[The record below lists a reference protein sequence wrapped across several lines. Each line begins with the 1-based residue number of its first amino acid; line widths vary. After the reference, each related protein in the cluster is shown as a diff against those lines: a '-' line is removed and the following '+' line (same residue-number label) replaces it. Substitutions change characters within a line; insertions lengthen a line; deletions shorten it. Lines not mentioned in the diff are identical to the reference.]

1 MPYGSRSTVLLVE
14 ADPSLRRLIT
24 LGLEYHGM
32 HVIEAGSLA
41 ELSAPAGP
49 APELLVLDIDQG
61 IRCDWSLLEATQA
74 TPSLAGLPIVVLAWE
89 QLPVESGDQDTLPEY
104 VTCLAKPFDA
114 RALHALTERLLANRV
129 VQEERVLLAQTRTL
143 APSPSLCPIIMAA
156 GLLLVI
162 IGVLVQ
168 LLLSGV
174 GLLIVL
180 ATVLYWTLG
189 TKPEAQRVAPALAGQ
204 FSN

>member
-24 LGLEYHGM
+24 LGLEYRGI
-32 HVIEAGSLA
+32 HVIEAGSLD
-41 ELSAPAGP
+41 ELSPPAGLT
-49 APELLVLDIDQG
+49 PELLVLDIDQG
-61 IRCDWSLLEATQA
+61 IRCDWSLLKTAQA
-74 TPSLAGLPIVVLAWE
+74 TPSLARIPIVMLAWE
-89 QLPVESGDQDTLPEY
+89 QQSLESADRDMLPEH

-129 VQEERVLLAQTRTL
+129 VQQEQVLLAQTRTL
-143 APSPSLCPIIMAA
+143 SPSPSLCPIIMAA
-156 GLLLVI
+156 GLLLVF
-162 IGVLVQ
+162 IGLLVQ
-168 LLLSGV
+168 PLLSGL

-189 TKPEAQRVAPALAGQ
+189 TKPEAHGAAPALAGQ
-204 FSN
+204 FPN